1 MNPNPMM
8 GSSLDDLL
16 TEQGLFEEV
25 TAVAVKRILAWQL
38 EQAMQARHLTKT
50 DMAKQM
56 HTSRA
61 ALNRLLD
68 DQDTSLTLSTLAK
81 AAKV

>member
-1 MNPNPMM
+1 MNPNPMI

-16 TEQGLFEEV
+16 TEQGLLEEV
-25 TAVAVKRILAWQL
+25 TAVAVKRIL
-38 EQAMQARHLTKT
+38 ARHLTKT

-56 HTSRA
+56 HTSQA

-68 DQDTSLTLSTLAK
+68 DQDTSLTLTTLAK